1 MKRIRS
7 DRGQATVLT
16 VIFMV
21 ALLGAVAMVLD
32 VGSWFRE
39 QRDTQSDADAAALA
53 AAQALPDAPG
63 TSSALANEYLDKNL
77 GGAGR
82 QITFS
87 SAIVAN
93 DTVTVDVDR
102 DAPGFFSKLFG
113 IDSVNVKAKA
123 TARAGGIDAA
133 KWVAPIVVNIK
144 HPKLNCGSSGG
155 KPVPCFGD
163 ETELELANLHQPGSG
178 DAAGAFGLINLDLS
192 DNGSVGGSTLGDWI
206 MTGFDQYM
214 PLGRYTSVPSAKF
227 NDSHVKGAL
236 DARLQD
242 TLLFPIYKTIT
253 GSGSNAEYDIV
264 GWVGFKVSS
273 FKASGSTGK
282 VYGSF
287 TKVIWEGIQSDAGD
301 GLNYGVRTIQLV
313 E

>member
-63 TSSALANEYLDKNL
+63 TSTALAHEYLDKNL
-77 GGAGR
+77 HGASR

-87 SAIVAN
+87 SENVAN
-93 DTVTVDVDR
+93 DTVTVEVDR
-102 DAPGFFSKLFG
+102 DAPGFFAKLFG
-113 IDSVNVKAKA
+113 IDSVNVGAKA

-144 HPKLNCGSSGG
+144 HPKLNCGNSGG

-163 ETELELANLHQPGSG
+163 ETEIELAHLHQPGSG

-192 DNGSVGGSTLGDWI
+192 ETGNVGSSTLGDWI
-206 MTGFDQYM
+206 TAGFDQYM
-214 PLGRYTSVPSAKF
+214 PLGIYNSVPSSMF
-227 NDSHVKGAL
+227 NSTHVKSAL
-236 DARLQD
+236 AGRMQD
-242 TLLFPIYKTIT
+242 TLLFPIYKSIKE
-253 GSGSNAEYDIV
+253 SGSNAEYDIA

-273 FKASGSTGK
+273 YKATGSEGK
-282 VYGSF
+282 VRGSF
-287 TKVIWEGIQSDAGD
+287 TKVIWEGIQSDTGNNM
-301 GLNYGVRTIQLV
+301 NYGTYTIQLV

>member
-1 MKRIRS
+1 
-7 DRGQATVLT
+7 
-16 VIFMV
+16 
-21 ALLGAVAMVLD
+21 MVLD

-63 TSSALANEYLDKNL
+63 TSTALAHEYLDKNL
-77 GGAGR
+77 HGASR

-87 SAIVAN
+87 SENVAN
-93 DTVTVDVDR
+93 DTVTVEVDR
-102 DAPGFFSKLFG
+102 DAPGFFAKLFG
-113 IDSVNVKAKA
+113 IDSVNVGAKA

-144 HPKLNCGSSGG
+144 HPKLNCGNSGG

-163 ETELELANLHQPGSG
+163 ETEIELAHLHSPGSG

-192 DNGSVGGSTLGDWI
+192 ETGTVGSSTLGDWI
-206 MTGFDQYM
+206 TAGFDQYM
-214 PLGRYTSVPSAKF
+214 PLGIYNSVPSSMF
-227 NDSHVKGAL
+227 NSTHVKDAL
-236 DARLQD
+236 AGRMQD
-242 TLLFPIYKTIT
+242 TLLFPIYKSIKE
-253 GSGSNAEYDIV
+253 SGSNAEYDIA

-273 FKASGSTGK
+273 FKATGSEGT
-282 VYGSF
+282 VNGSF
-287 TKVIWEGIQSDAGD
+287 TKVIWEGIQSDTGNNM
-301 GLNYGVRTIQLV
+301 NYGTYTIQLV